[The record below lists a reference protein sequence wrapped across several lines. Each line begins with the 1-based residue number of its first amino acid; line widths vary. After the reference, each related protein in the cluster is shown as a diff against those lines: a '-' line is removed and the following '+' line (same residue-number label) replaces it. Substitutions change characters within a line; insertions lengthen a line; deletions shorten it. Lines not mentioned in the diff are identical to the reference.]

1 MKFADIPGA
10 EAIKKQL
17 IQAARNGQIPHAQ
30 LYTGPE
36 GGVALMLALAY
47 AQFINCEQPTDTD
60 SCGLCPAC
68 IKISKSIHPDVQY
81 CFPIVK
87 SKSID
92 DDRLAPF
99 IPLFR
104 SFIGEMPFGTLND
117 WAEKVNFENRKPFI
131 SIKAVKETIQ
141 GLHLKAYE
149 ARYKIQLIWLP
160 ETMREEGANAFL
172 KILEEPPPFTVFL
185 LVSHQPELL
194 LATIISRVQRVQV
207 PALAQEELQLYL
219 VKKMD
224 LETLEA
230 ESAAELAEGNISEA
244 LHVAQHRENNY
255 HRLFMDW
262 QRACYAFDIDKILR
276 VVEEFTQMTREIQK
290 TFIRFCLSKLRAMLA
305 IREGAAETTHLNAEE
320 RKDLSNL
327 GKIVSPTLVET
338 MMTELEEAWDNIN
351 QNAAARMVFFDI
363 SVRFSQG
370 YYHLK
375 IQAK

>member
-30 LYTGPE
+30 LYAGPE

-47 AQFINCEQPTDTD
+47 AQYINCEQATEGD
-60 SCGLCPAC
+60 SCGNCPAC
-68 IKISKSIHPDVQY
+68 IKIAKGVHPDFKY
-81 CFPIVK
+81 CFPFAK

-92 DDRLAPF
+92 DDHLAPF
-99 IPLFR
+99 LPHFR
-104 SFIGEMPFGTLND
+104 SFLLEMPYGTLSD
-117 WAEKVNFENRKPFI
+117 WSEQVNFENRKPFI

-149 ARYKIQLIWLP
+149 ARYKVQLIWLP

-172 KILEEPPPFTVFL
+172 KILEEPPPFTIFL

-207 PALAQEELQLYL
+207 PALSQEELQQYL
-219 VKKMD
+219 IEKKGM
-224 LETLEA
+224 ETLEA

-244 LHVAQHRENNY
+244 LRLAQHRENNY

-262 QRACYAFDIDKILR
+262 QRACYAFDVDKIIRL
-276 VVEEFTQMTREIQK
+276 VEELTQMTREIQK

-305 IREGAAETTHLNAEE
+305 IREGAAETTHLNTEE

-327 GKIVSPTLVET
+327 GKIVNAELVET
-338 MMTELEEAWDNIN
+338 MMAELEEAWENIN

-375 IQAK
+375 LHSK